1 MLRIGRSSVGHKSY
15 NVPIESRYVDT
26 DLRPCC
32 KAFRVHN
39 SMKISKHCM
48 KSKLKI
54 IWIKNDFFLISFSPI
69 ILVYI
74 LELLICI
81 VSHEFFLIFK
91 LEKNKNNILACTIE
105 FFSFLELH
113 IWSVQKIPSFSSGQV
128 LCPGCFEVGLFF
140 ICFQYRYYYCCYIWS
155 RSIYYLFPIQISSK
169 KM

>member
-32 KAFRVHN
+32 KAFREHN
-39 SMKISKHCM
+39 SMKISKNCM

-54 IWIKNDFFLISFSPI
+54 IWIKNDFFLIPFSPI
-69 ILVYI
+69 ILMYI

-81 VSHEFFLIFK
+81 ISHELFLIFK

-113 IWSVQKIPSFSSGQV
+113 IWSVQKIPRYK
-128 LCPGCFEVGLFF
+128 CPRSMPRMF
-140 ICFQYRYYYCCYIWS
+140 WS
-155 RSIYYLFPIQISSK
+155 RPISYLFPIQILLLLLYLK
-169 KM
+169 